1 MMIEL
6 HGAGFNNRG
15 GQLMLRTTAERL
27 RARGPVEL
35 CMESL
40 PGDTIGYG
48 IRPLRPSVRP
58 FKQAKPVP
66 LFFFGSRLA
75 GRVMPPGP
83 GYARRRDPS
92 ALIDISGYAFGDSWG
107 PRRAGNFA
115 TRCAYYKKHGHPV
128 ALLPQML
135 GPFEKP
141 AVADAFRR
149 VLRIADRVYARD
161 QVSLDAVLAL
171 DPPDG
176 VVRLAPDL
184 TIFLAEHPAPA
195 ISADGLPYACIVPNM
210 RVLDSGKDKAAWQP
224 VYLNRLEAAA
234 RGMLARDLAVRIVV
248 HDASGDDRQLAQQLH
263 ARVPEA
269 TLFSDADP
277 VVLKSYLGG
286 AELVIGS
293 RFHALVASLSMG
305 VPAIA
310 LGWAHKYRMLLADFG
325 LPELVHGP
333 TDPDTHL
340 MGLIDELCGAAGK
353 TARAT
358 IDGALER
365 MRPVHD
371 AMWQDVFRVLGL

>member
-27 RARGPVEL
+27 RARAPVEL
-35 CMESL
+35 CMEAL
-40 PGDTIGYG
+40 PGDQIGYG

-66 LFFFGSRLA
+66 VFFGLSRVA
-75 GRVMPPGP
+75 GRLMPPSP
-83 GYARRRDPS
+83 DYARRRDPS

-107 PRRAGNFA
+107 ARRAGNFA

-128 ALLPQML
+128 VLLPQML

-149 VLRIADRVYARD
+149 VLHLADRVYARD
-161 QVSLDAVLAL
+161 AVSLSAVQAL
-171 DPPDG
+171 DPPAG

-184 TIFLAEHPAPA
+184 TIFLAEHPQPA
-195 ISADGLPYACIVPNM
+195 GSEHRYACIVPNM
-210 RVLDSGKDKAAWQP
+210 RVLDAGKDKAAWQP

-234 RGMLARDLAVRIVV
+234 RAMLEAGLQVRFVV
-248 HDASGDDRQLAQQLH
+248 HDASGDDRQLAEQL
-263 ARVPEA
+263 AQRVPQGSI
-269 TLFSDADP
+269 FSDPDP

-286 AELVIGS
+286 AELVVGS

-310 LGWAHKYRMLLADFG
+310 LGWAHKYKMLLSDFG
-325 LPELVHGP
+325 LPQLVHGP
-333 TDPDTHL
+333 GDTDAHL
-340 MGLIDELCGAAGK
+340 LGLVSGLCGEDGVAA
-353 TARAT
+353 RET
-358 IDGALER
+358 IAAALDR
-365 MRPVHD
+365 LRPQHD
-371 AMWQDVFRVLGL
+371 AMWADVFGVLGI

>member
-1 MMIEL
+1 MVEL

-27 RARGPVEL
+27 RARASVEL

-40 PGDTIGYG
+40 PGDAIGYG

-66 LFFFGSRLA
+66 LFFAGSRLV
-75 GRVMPPGP
+75 GRFMPPGAD
-83 GYARRRDPS
+83 YARRRDPS

-107 PRRAGNFA
+107 ARRAGNFA
-115 TRCAYYKKHGHPV
+115 TRCAYYKKRGHPV
-128 ALLPQML
+128 VLLPQML

-141 AVADAFRR
+141 SVADAFRR
-149 VLRIADRVYARD
+149 VLDLADRVYARD

-176 VVRLAPDL
+176 VVRLAADL
-184 TIFLAEHPAPA
+184 TIFLAEHPEAA
-195 ISADGLPYACIVPNM
+195 SSEDGLPYACIVPNM
-210 RVLDSGKDKAAWQP
+210 RVLDSGKDKEAWRP

-234 RGMLARDLAVRIVV
+234 RLLLARDLAVRVVV
-248 HDASGDDRQLAQQLH
+248 HDASGDDRQLAEQLCD
-263 ARVPEA
+263 RVPEA
-269 TLFSDADP
+269 SLFSDPDP

-286 AELVIGS
+286 SELVIGS

-310 LGWAHKYRMLLADFG
+310 LGWAHKYKMLLSDFG
-325 LPELVHGP
+325 LPDFVHGP

-340 MGLIDELCGAAGK
+340 TGLIEELCGPAGRV
-353 TARAT
+353 ARAT
-358 IDGALER
+358 IEDALGR
-365 MRPVHD
+365 MRPIHD
-371 AMWQDVFRVLGL
+371 AMWEDVFEVLGL